1 MRQILCERRQLRSKW
16 QHPPLTLATV
26 IGLNIAIE
34 AFKSQH
40 WWDLG
45 ALIAWIVVV
54 STVAYRPPSTAH
66 VASGVSVE
74 GACEAKAPRAPT
86 TTPPATPPPPTPAL
100 RGNLQPAGVF
110 QFTNCFD
117 AFASCTFTE
126 SAQCRHRL
134 RGAVAGTVRLLNAL
148 GVQVGATRQWA
159 LPTQQIV
166 VVGETVPYFVTFVP
180 AADAAQVVDYL
191 VTPAWVDTPCF

>member
-54 STVAYRPPSTAH
+54 STVAYRPPIDGMSTAW
-66 VASGVSVE
+66 A
-74 GACEAKAPRAPT
+74 RQLT
-86 TTPPATPPPPTPAL
+86 FTPCDQETPA
-100 RGNLQPAGVF
+100 AAV
-110 QFTNCFD
+110 
-117 AFASCTFTE
+117 E
-126 SAQCRHRL
+126 SSTVSRKFCRHR
-134 RGAVAGTVRLLNAL
+134 
-148 GVQVGATRQWA
+148 ATECSLERSS
-159 LPTQQIV
+159 
-166 VVGETVPYFVTFVP
+166 
-180 AADAAQVVDYL
+180 
-191 VTPAWVDTPCF
+191 